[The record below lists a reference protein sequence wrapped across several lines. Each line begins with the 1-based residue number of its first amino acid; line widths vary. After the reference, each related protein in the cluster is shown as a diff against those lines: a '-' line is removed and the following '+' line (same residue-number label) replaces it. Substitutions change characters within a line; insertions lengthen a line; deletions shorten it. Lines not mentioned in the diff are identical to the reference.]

1 MRNEIKKNC
10 ISILTDQH
18 YDMFDAID
26 TSSFGLPQIDL
37 YQNEA
42 QGSYVRFFEE
52 AFEWEEM
59 TWLTYPYFWGRK
71 SQWANRLT
79 GVSISDPDPVFQD
92 FLQSGYCR
100 AVAPVRPG
108 FETAVDQ

>member
-1 MRNEIKKNC
+1 VRAELKKNC

-18 YDMFDAID
+18 YDAFDAID
-26 TSSFGLPQIDL
+26 TVAGLPEINI
-37 YQNEA
+37 YQAEA
-42 QGSYVRFFEE
+42 EGAYVRFFEQ

-71 SQWANRLT
+71 SQWPAR
-79 GVSISDPDPVFQD
+79 IAFSDPDPAFED
-92 FLQSGYCR
+92 FLKAGFCR

>member
-1 MRNEIKKNC
+1 MRTEVKKNC

-18 YDMFDAID
+18 FDSFGAID
-26 TSSFGLPQIDL
+26 TSSTCPPSDSTM
-37 YQNEA
+37 NA
-42 QGSYVRFFEE
+42 SQGPYVRFFEQ

-59 TWLTYPYFWGRK
+59 TWLTYPYYWGRK
-71 SQWANRLT
+71 ALWADRLT
-79 GVSISDPDPVFQD
+79 GVSISESDPVFQD
-92 FLQSGYCR
+92 FLQAGYCR

>member
-1 MRNEIKKNC
+1 MRNELKKNC

-18 YDMFDAID
+18 YDLFSAID
-26 TSSFGLPQIDL
+26 TTSSGLPQIDI

-42 QGSYVRFFEE
+42 EGSYVRFFEE

-59 TWLTYPYFWGRK
+59 TWLTYPYFWGRT
-71 SQWANRLT
+71 SQWPERIAF
-79 GVSISDPDPVFQD
+79 SDPDPVFED
-92 FLQSGYCR
+92 FLKAGYCR

-108 FETAVDQ
+108 FETALDQ

>member
-1 MRNEIKKNC
+1 MRNELKKNC

-18 YDMFDAID
+18 YDLFNAID
-26 TSSFGLPQIDL
+26 TTSSGLPQIDIF
-37 YQNEA
+37 QNEA
-42 QGSYVRFFEE
+42 EGSYVRFFEQ

-71 SQWANRLT
+71 SQWPDRIAF
-79 GVSISDPDPVFQD
+79 SDPDHVFED
-92 FLQSGYCR
+92 FLKAGYCR

-108 FETAVDQ
+108 FETAIDQ